1 MNAHALGILEY
12 PRLLD
17 VVAGFASSALG
28 AARVRG
34 LTPRADLSSLETEHR
49 RVAARVTAAIPF
61 VVLTRVRS
69 MSLFDTLQNDLNAAR
84 KAQDK
89 ARVLVLGTIFSDAKN
104 RKIELRRDLTDDE
117 VVDVVRKGIKKR
129 RESIEMYAGKRD
141 DLADKERAEVAILE
155 AYLPA
160 SVSDDELRA
169 AVRSAIASGAT
180 QIGAVMGKVLPQFK
194 GRAEGST
201 INAIAREE
209 LSKQG

>member
-1 MNAHALGILEY
+1 M
-12 PRLLD
+12 P
-17 VVAGFASSALG
+17 
-28 AARVRG
+28 
-34 LTPRADLSSLETEHR
+34 
-49 RVAARVTAAIPF
+49 
-61 VVLTRVRS
+61 
-69 MSLFDTLQNDLNAAR
+69 LFDILQSDLNAAR

-89 ARVLVLGTIFSDAKN
+89 PRVLLLGTIYSDAKN

-117 VVDVVRKGIKKR
+117 VIDVLRKGIKRR

-141 DLADKERAEVAILE
+141 DLAEKERVEVTILE

-160 SVSDDELRA
+160 SVSDAELRA
-169 AVRSAIASGAT
+169 AVKAAIAAGAT

-209 LSKQG
+209 LGNKA